1 MEHGQGMLAK
11 ANLGLR
17 GMHSVKN
24 HDKSDAFLPALWA
37 ATKHDEVLSKSKRA
51 GKNPFDT
58 RPLYRMEWLNGD
70 ADR

>member
-1 MEHGQGMLAK
+1 VTL
-11 ANLGLR
+11 
-17 GMHSVKN
+17 
-24 HDKSDAFLPALWA
+24 A
-37 ATKHDEVLSKSKRA
+37 ATKHVEVLSRNKRA

>member
-24 HDKSDAFLPALWA
+24 HDKSDAFLLVTLA
-37 ATKHDEVLSKSKRA
+37 ATKHVEVLSRNKRA

-58 RPLYRMEWLNGD
+58 RPLYRMEWINGD
-70 ADR
+70 ADH